1 MPSIEARLKALEAVL
16 GTGGNTDFFDLP
28 LEELDPISRSI
39 VETVR
44 ELESL
49 DTADKKEAYCQE
61 HHTTPEEIERL
72 INLLRT
78 GYYD

>member
-1 MPSIEARLKALEAVL
+1 MKRIKSRIKALEAVL
-16 GTGGNTDFFDLP
+16 GTGGNPDFFDLP
-28 LEELDPISRSI
+28 LEVLDPISRSI

-49 DTADKKEAYCQE
+49 NTAEKKEYCRE
-61 HHTTPEEIERL
+61 HQTTPEEIQSL